1 MSLGGRGCE
10 PEQSMGK
17 SGRRTQADSAPNNY
31 KGTDKNTAIS
41 WYSYINHSCVPN
53 ARKHFDIKRRM
64 TVVAAGDIA
73 KGEEVLLSYTAS
85 LLATPVRQVRL
96 LLSSVNTYGS

>member
-1 MSLGGRGCE
+1 MSLVGRGCE

-17 SGRRTQADSAPNNY
+17 SGGQTQADS
-31 KGTDKNTAIS
+31 GTDKNIAIS
-41 WYSYINHSCVPN
+41 SYSYINHSCVPN

>member
-17 SGRRTQADSAPNNY
+17 SGGQTQADS
-31 KGTDKNTAIS
+31 GTDKNIAIS
-41 WYSYINHSCVPN
+41 SYSYINHSCVPN
-53 ARKHFDIKRRM
+53 SRKHFDIKRRM
-64 TVVAAGDIA
+64 TVVAARDIA

-96 LLSSVNTYGS
+96 VLPSVKTYGS